1 MDIQNLS
8 DSPITFTLSGKE
20 YLVRR
25 QSFTEYF
32 SVFQS
37 IVKSEYFSDINKMAE
52 LIKDYNERLEFQVK
66 SMKGVPKGDELDNI
80 AMDKI
85 STIDGGIKIIEMA
98 LKKDN
103 KITEEELK
111 NILTD
116 PKNVNT
122 MRSII
127 LFVRGVDIQ
136 EDKKEGLNEV
146 KTDTEKKS

>member
-1 MDIQNLS
+1 MYI
-8 DSPITFTLSGKE
+8 
-20 YLVRR
+20 
-25 QSFTEYF
+25 
-32 SVFQS
+32 
-37 IVKSEYFSDINKMAE
+37 E

-85 STIDGGIKIIEMA
+85 STIDGGIKIIEIA

-103 KITEEELK
+103 KITDEELK

-127 LFVRGVDIQ
+127 
-136 EDKKEGLNEV
+136 
-146 KTDTEKKS
+146 